1 MEIAVQHGA
10 TQSKVAWKSSNP
22 LILLQS
28 LQVCMVQRLAAMKC
42 AAATSAGNGRL
53 QYSAIQCKSSIRL
66 HVASLRLP
74 SRIIDDSR
82 PAPRL
87 QLCWASEFNSAIGLA
102 HWTSSSKDRDAL
114 HKPRT
119 ITNPA
124 VMRLLPMLDGCQLRG
139 HSTGTTA
146 PLLAISRSWA
156 IV

>member
-1 MEIAVQHGA
+1 MLA
-10 TQSKVAWKSSNP
+10 TEGCNTMQK
-22 LILLQS
+22 L
-28 LQVCMVQRLAAMKC
+28 
-42 AAATSAGNGRL
+42 
-53 QYSAIQCKSSIRL
+53 YIRL
-66 HVASLRLP
+66 HVSCA
-74 SRIIDDSR
+74 IFEAAIEDNDDSR

-87 QLCWASEFNSAIGLA
+87 QLCWASEFNSVIGLA

-124 VMRLLPMLDGCQLRG
+124 VMHLLPMLDGCQLRG